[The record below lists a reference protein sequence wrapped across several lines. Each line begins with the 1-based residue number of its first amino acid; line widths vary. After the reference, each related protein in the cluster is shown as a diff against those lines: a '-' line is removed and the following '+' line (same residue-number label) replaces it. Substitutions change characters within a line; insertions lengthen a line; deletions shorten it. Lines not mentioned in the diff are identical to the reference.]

1 MKRLAAITLSI
12 GLSFPSSVNAFS
24 VMTIFAATALGN
36 NGATVTLEVASG
48 IGLNVNFIPVGET
61 IKKAWIDDPS
71 EIALSFDGD
80 LCQWTN
86 SSDGTQQSS
95 CSNEGASVVHL
106 RRIKAINF
114 PDLPRSASGSTL
126 LTLVSESASGRKLYQ
141 FKVKLISTEPK
152 YTTIAIAPD
161 PQRLTP
167 IIKPLP
173 IKTGTDSQ
181 LPTQYTVPSQQQE
194 ASSEGVTTVISPTT
208 SEQAVNESA
217 QAISNG
223 DAAAYG
229 LAIARQKGQI
239 VLSTSS
245 RVKVHKAIQ
254 QLLEGKSIEQAA
266 ESVNLPVPVLKQLI
280 VWGQQHY

>member
-1 MKRLAAITLSI
+1 MKRLTAITFGI

-24 VMTIFAATALGN
+24 VLTIFAATALGN

-71 EIALSFDGD
+71 EIALSFDGN

-86 SSDGTQQSS
+86 SGDGTQNSS

-106 RRIKAINF
+106 RRIKSINF

-126 LTLVSESASGRKLYQ
+126 LTLVSESTSGRKLYQ

-152 YTTIAIAPD
+152 YTTIAISPN

-173 IKTGTDSQ
+173 IKTDRISFV
-181 LPTQYTVPSQQQE
+181 PPQYQVPSQQQG
-194 ASSEGVTTVISPTT
+194 ASTEGATTVISPTT
-208 SEQAVNESA
+208 FEQTTNHSTP
-217 QAISNG
+217 AISNG